1 VSGAPLV
8 ELRSVGKRFGGV
20 HAVRD
25 VSLELRAGE
34 GVGVLGHNG
43 AGKSTL
49 MKILSGALP
58 ADTGEIR
65 VDGTVV
71 AIHSPRDARR
81 LGIETVYQDLALA
94 DNLDAVANLFLGREL
109 TTRWRTLD
117 DRAMEAAARRVLSRL
132 APDLPDLR
140 APVAQL
146 SGGQRQLV
154 AIARAVHFD
163 ARVLILDEPTAA
175 LGPQEAAS
183 VNTLIRRLADEGLG
197 IFVVSHDLH
206 DVLAVTDRV
215 AVMRNGGLVGV
226 RDTDGLG
233 HDEVLQMIIAG

>member
-1 VSGAPLV
+1 MSGAPLV
-8 ELRSVGKRFGGV
+8 ELRSVGKHFGGV
-20 HAVRD
+20 HAVED
-25 VSLELRAGE
+25 VSLALHAGE
-34 GVGVLGHNG
+34 GIGVLGHNG

-49 MKILSGALP
+49 MKMLSGALS

-65 VDGTVV
+65 VEGVV
-71 AIHSPRDARR
+71 VDIRSPRDARR
-81 LGIETVYQDLALA
+81 VGIETVYQDLALA

-117 DRAMEAAARRVLSRL
+117 DRAMEAAARRVLGRL

-140 APVAQL
+140 VPVSQL

-175 LGPQEAAS
+175 LGPQESAS
-183 VNTLIRRLADEGLG
+183 VNELIRRLVDEGLG

-215 AVMRNGGLVGV
+215 AVMRNGHLVGV
-226 RDTDGLG
+226 RETEGLG
-233 HDEVLQMIIAG
+233 RDEVLEMIISG